1 VLLRLAALATVA
13 LLAAGCGGGGGKEE
27 QDTSGLPP
35 GCSPAEV
42 DGIVT
47 DFLATPDLAP
57 ASEFD
62 VVGFNETDG
71 RKILLR
77 TRAKA
82 LAYLRSRQALGERDR
97 LLQLRV
103 AKDDFNHA
111 RVTFQLTRYAPDFL
125 KRGIHTRL
133 AQGAGTIDCAH
144 GKVAAWV
151 VKGP

>member
-1 VLLRLAALATVA
+1 MLLRLAALAAIAV
-13 LLAAGCGGGGGKEE
+13 LAAGCGGSKKKV
-27 QDTSGLPP
+27 DSSGLPP

-42 DGIVT
+42 DRIVT
-47 DFLATPDLAP
+47 DFLTTPDLA
-57 ASEFD
+57 AGNEFD
-62 VVGFNETDG
+62 VVGFNESDG
-71 RKILLR
+71 RKALLR

-82 LAYLRSRQALGERDR
+82 LAYLQRRKALGERDR
-97 LLQLRV
+97 LLSLRV

-125 KRGIHTRL
+125 KRGIHTRI

>member
-1 VLLRLAALATVA
+1 MLLRLAALAAVA
-13 LLAAGCGGGGGKEE
+13 VLAAGCGGGGKKKP
-27 QDTSGLPP
+27 DSNGLPP

-42 DGIVT
+42 DRIVT

-57 ASEFD
+57 SNEFD
-62 VVGFNETDG
+62 VVGFNESDG
-71 RKILLR
+71 RKTLLR

-82 LAYLRSRQALGERDR
+82 LAYLHRRQALGERDR

-111 RVTFQLTRYAPDFL
+111 RVTFQLTRYAPDFR
-125 KRGIHTRL
+125 KRGILTRI
-133 AQGAGTIDCAH
+133 AQGAGTVDCAH